1 LATRRSD
8 EHTRILRQSIVSSA
22 RLRGLSISDI
32 YALFAKESIINPR
45 TNEPWSMATIQN
57 DLRELENQWK
67 EEAMK
72 NTADHRARVLAE
84 IKEAKASAWKTGKLS
99 LVLRAIQQE
108 VDLLGLNELE
118 RMGVEIALANLLKGL
133 PPEIADNLRAALSK
147 RVAERKNLA
156 RSGKVIELNRASVNG

>member
-22 RLRGLSISDI
+22 RLRGLTINDI
-32 YALFAKESIINPR
+32 YALFAKEEIFNPR
-45 TNEPWSMATIQN
+45 TTEPWSVSTIQS
-57 DLRELENQWK
+57 DLRELEQQWK
-67 EEAMK
+67 EDAAK

-84 IKEAKASAWKTGKLS
+84 IREAKASAWKSGKLS

-133 PPEIADNLRAALSK
+133 PAEIAEKLRDVLSK
-147 RVAERKNLA
+147 KVAERKSLA
-156 RSGKVIELNRASVNG
+156 RSTKVIEFNRSSG